1 MNMRWD
7 EKDEKERIA
16 RWERKN
22 KGISDWMK
30 NLDNS
35 LEAWK
40 QMMYSLI
47 YSVSLCLCDKFGEYT
62 LGHHPHG

>member
-22 KGISDWMK
+22 KGILGWMK

-47 YSVSLCLCDKFGEYT
+47 YSVSLCDKFEEHT
-62 LGHHPHG
+62 LGHHPHC